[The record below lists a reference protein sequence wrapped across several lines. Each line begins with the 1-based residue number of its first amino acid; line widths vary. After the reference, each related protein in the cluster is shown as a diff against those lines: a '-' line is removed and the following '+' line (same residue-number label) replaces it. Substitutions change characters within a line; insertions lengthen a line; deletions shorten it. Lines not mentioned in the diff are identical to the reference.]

1 MAHLVRRIAPALLA
15 SSVAALIVA
24 AHAETPAASSTSDC
38 LAKPN
43 GPAAKGSHWYYRIQR
58 PTGHHCW
65 YQHATV
71 DIPKAEKADA
81 PRAEKDVPE
90 HRHAAAPPP
99 APSAPLPAAAP
110 VDPPVAE
117 APSAPAADVADN
129 SNSVV
134 PPVASPPAA
143 ARVNPPI
150 DWPAPVVVPTV
161 PATPAAQ
168 VDRGPVP
175 SVETP
180 PPAPEPKAEALQPQQ
195 LDTTPPS
202 HQPARTSVAARS
214 EEFAEP
220 SNHVPALLGAVSA
233 LAIIIIGSFAGRIL
247 TKRPPRRTQAK
258 ARPRHWQAA
267 ESGME
272 EDAPGIVPVMPNG
285 RDVAHERPDQG
296 VEALASPDDWGL
308 RRGRAP
314 RRVIPPNA
322 AAMRPSRESTR
333 VLEENVRELL
343 HRLQS
348 DLSGRPAEPEPVAPA
363 AASIPAKAPH
373 VPSSQEL
380 DAVLAI
386 WRAKRSG

>member
-15 SSVAALIVA
+15 SSVAALVVA
-24 AHAETPAASSTSDC
+24 AHAETPAASSTPDC

-43 GPAAKGSHWYYRIQR
+43 GPVAQGSHWYYRVQHPSGR
-58 PTGHHCW
+58 HCW

-71 DIPKAEKADA
+71 DAPKAEKVDA
-81 PRAEKDVPE
+81 PRATKDVPE
-90 HRHAAAPPP
+90 HRHAAAAQPT
-99 APSAPLPAAAP
+99 PSAPLPAAAP

-117 APSAPAADVADN
+117 APSAPTADVADN

-150 DWPAPVVVPTV
+150 GWPAPVAVPTV
-161 PATPAAQ
+161 PATPPAAQ
-168 VDRGPVP
+168 VDRGPAA

-180 PPAPEPKAEALQPQQ
+180 PPAPEPKAEALQPQ
-195 LDTTPPS
+195 LDTTSPT
-202 HQPARTSVAARS
+202 HQPVRTSVAARG

-247 TKRPPRRTQAK
+247 AKRPPRRMQAK
-258 ARPRHWQAA
+258 ARPRHWQAPV
-267 ESGME
+267 SGME

-308 RRGRAP
+308 RHSRAP
-314 RRVIPPNA
+314 RRVTPPNA
-322 AAMRPSRESTR
+322 PAMRPSRESTR

-348 DLSGRPAEPEPVAPA
+348 DLRGRPAEPEPVAPA
-363 AASIPAKAPH
+363 APSMPAKAPH
-373 VPSSQEL
+373 VPTSQEL